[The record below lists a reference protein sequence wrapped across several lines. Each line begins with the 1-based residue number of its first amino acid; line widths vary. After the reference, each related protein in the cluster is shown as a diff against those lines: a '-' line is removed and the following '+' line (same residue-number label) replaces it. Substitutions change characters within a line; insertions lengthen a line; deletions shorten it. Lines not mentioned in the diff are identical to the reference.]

1 MKASVLK
8 TGGKRSESR
17 NDKSLGVQTYG
28 ECNDYPQRCKEIAG
42 ASGTARSCL
51 KIYAKF
57 IAGCGFTDPVFYG
70 LPANRQGHTND
81 YLLSQVAR
89 DYADYGGFALHV
101 NYNGLCRVVEVQHV
115 PFETIRFEKLDDDG
129 EFGRVATHPD
139 WGRRNQALR
148 RFRKEDIRY
157 FHLFDPDPCTIQV
170 QAEEAGG
177 WESYTGQI
185 YYYSDAG
192 EKSYPSP
199 IYDPVLTDM
208 STEEGIANVKNRNAR
223 NNFLPAGMVIDKRN
237 RSESREQESDLE
249 RTFLEFQTD
258 ENACKLVLVEVDSEE
273 EIPEFKAFDS
283 NNYDK
288 EFDYSE
294 KSVQQNIGRAF
305 NQPPILRAEDVGG
318 NFGAELITNAYSYYN
333 AITET
338 ERLVV
343 EQVFQSIYRHHMDA
357 CSINPS
363 GNYTINPLVFGG
375 STNNHDSNS

>member
-17 NDKSLGVQTYG
+17 NDKSLGIQTYG

-57 IAGCGFTDPVFYG
+57 IAGCGFSDTVFYG
-70 LPANRQGHTND
+70 AEANRYGHTND

-101 NYNGLCRVVEVQHV
+101 NYNGLCQVVEVQHV

-129 EFGRVATHPD
+129 EFSRVATHPD

-148 RFRKEDIRY
+148 RFRKEDIRHFY
-157 FHLFDPDPCTIQV
+157 LFDPDPCTIQLQV
-170 QAEEAGG
+170 EEAGG
-177 WESYTGQI
+177 WDSYAGQI

-192 EKSYPSP
+192 EKTYPAP

-223 NNFLPAGMVIDKRN
+223 NSFLPAGMVIDKRN
-237 RSESREQESDLE
+237 RSENREQESDLE

-273 EIPEFKAFDS
+273 EIPEFKPFDTNS
-283 NNYDK
+283 YDK

-333 AITET
+333 TITET
-338 ERLVV
+338 ERLVL
-343 EQVFQSIYRHHMDA
+343 EQVFQAIYRNHA
-357 CSINPS
+357 NVGSINS
-363 GNYTINPLVFGG
+363 TDDYSINPLVFGG
-375 STNNHDSNS
+375 TTRNHDSNP

>member
-17 NDKSLGVQTYG
+17 NDKSLGIQTYG
-28 ECNDYPQRCKEIAG
+28 ENNDYPQRCKELVN

-57 IAGCGFTDPVFYG
+57 IAGCGFTDTTFYNTQV
-70 LPANRQGHTND
+70 NRQGHTND
-81 YLLSQVAR
+81 YLLSQIAR

-101 NYNGLCRVVEVQHV
+101 NYNGLCKIVEIQHV
-115 PFETIRFEKLDDDG
+115 PFETIRFEKLDDYG
-129 EFGRVATHPD
+129 EFYRVAVHPD

-148 RFRKEDIRY
+148 RFKKEDICHFY
-157 FHLFDPDPCTIQV
+157 LFDPDPCTIQLQV
-170 QAEEAGG
+170 EEAGG
-177 WESYTGQI
+177 WDSYTGQI
-185 YYYSDAG
+185 YYYSDTG
-192 EKSYPSP
+192 ERTYPTP
-199 IYDPVLTDM
+199 IYDSVLTDM

-223 NNFLPAGMVIDKRN
+223 NNFLPAGMLIDKRN
-237 RSESREQESDLE
+237 RSENSEQQNNLE
-249 RTFLEFQTD
+249 RTLLEFQTD

-273 EIPEFKAFDS
+273 EIPEFRTFDS
-283 NNYDK
+283 NTYDK

-318 NFGAELITNAYSYYN
+318 NFGAELITNAYDYYN

-338 ERLVV
+338 ERLVI
-343 EQVFQSIYRHHMDA
+343 EQVFNKA
-357 CSINPS
+357 SINKQP
-363 GNYTINPLVFGG
+363 PPEEVVLVKNDHEGIAFN
-375 STNNHDSNS
+375 TLY